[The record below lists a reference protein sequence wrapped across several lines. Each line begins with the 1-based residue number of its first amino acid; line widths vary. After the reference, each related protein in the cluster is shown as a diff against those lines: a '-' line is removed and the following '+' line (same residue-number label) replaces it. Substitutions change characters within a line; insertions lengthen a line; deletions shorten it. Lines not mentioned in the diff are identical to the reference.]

1 MWLVWTL
8 ISFVVLGW
16 VGYRWTKTLIN
27 KYEHTAESSIVLT
40 ILLILANYFSLRLT
54 YVMAP
59 VFSMW
64 PRLILMLPL
73 GLMMFVG
80 FSYVTVNL
88 WCSFLTRDFD
98 ERIGA
103 LEEEKDN
110 LQRQVDILRWRHVTE
125 GIPLDSYAQDRSLT
139 KDHPPDTDE
148 IEQLRE
154 FVDNWQQ
161 VGGAARVRSIK
172 VAEWKAQAENW
183 EADRL
188 IDEIRFL
195 TAGTEE
201 EADEIR
207 REQMK
212 ARIAV
217 FKIELQKRQESHK
230 VRMEP
235 HDRVAVKG
243 SRESGPEAIRR
254 RLQDIHGEIQLTEAQ
269 KRDFLRGKVRLTW
282 RVRS

>member
-1 MWLVWTL
+1 
-8 ISFVVLGW
+8 
-16 VGYRWTKTLIN
+16 
-27 KYEHTAESSIVLT
+27 
-40 ILLILANYFSLRLT
+40 
-54 YVMAP
+54 
-59 VFSMW
+59 
-64 PRLILMLPL
+64 
-73 GLMMFVG
+73 
-80 FSYVTVNL
+80 
-88 WCSFLTRDFD
+88 
-98 ERIGA
+98 
-103 LEEEKDN
+103 
-110 LQRQVDILRWRHVTE
+110 
-125 GIPLDSYAQDRSLT
+125 
-139 KDHPPDTDE
+139 DE